1 MSIPIGTATR
11 AHIMPSFLIFLSKLL
26 FLEIHKLIKYFIYS
40 NLFILVYE
48 NHRFSPE
55 HLKMEF
61 QMPGAPPGMSHNDE
75 SFLGALTSPDNGPPG
90 FPPPG
95 AFHPGFPH
103 GPPGG
108 PPMG

>member
-11 AHIMPSFLIFLSKLL
+11 AHIMPSSDFLSKLL
-26 FLEIHKLIKYFIYS
+26 FLEIRKLIKYYIYF

-55 HLKMEF
+55 HLEMEF

-95 AFHPGFPH
+95 TFHPGFPH

>member
-1 MSIPIGTATR
+1 
-11 AHIMPSFLIFLSKLL
+11 
-26 FLEIHKLIKYFIYS
+26 
-40 NLFILVYE
+40 
-48 NHRFSPE
+48 
-55 HLKMEF
+55 MEF
-61 QMPGAPPGMSHNDE
+61 QLPGVPPTSMASMNGGGSDE
-75 SFLGALTSPDNGPPG
+75 SFLGALTSPDHGAPPG